1 MACSCGDKREVFKA
15 EGGGQLMSRGAQT
28 FKQGDV
34 TKAVKGAVNA
44 GLEVQRVEI
53 DQAGKIVVFAGKVD
67 IANTENETR
76 VNAGE
81 WKDEQ

>member
-1 MACSCGDKREVFKA
+1 
-15 EGGGQLMSRGAQT
+15 MSRGAQT

-53 DQAGKIVVFAGKVD
+53 DQAGKIVVFASKVE
-67 IANTENETR
+67 IFNNANEIP
-76 VNAGE
+76 VNVDE
-81 WKDEQ
+81 WN

>member
-1 MACSCGDKREVFKA
+1 
-15 EGGGQLMSRGAQT
+15 MSKGAQT

-67 IANTENETR
+67 IPNAASETP

-81 WKDEQ
+81 WN

>member
-1 MACSCGDKREVFKA
+1 
-15 EGGGQLMSRGAQT
+15 MSRSAQT
-28 FKQGDV
+28 FKQADV
-34 TKAVKGAVNA
+34 TKAVKGVVNG

-67 IANTENETR
+67 IANTAVETP

-81 WKDEQ
+81 WN